1 MNLTRLMVLGTLDQY
16 GPRHGHEI
24 RRIAE
29 VTNVGEWGGV
39 SVGALYRELRTME
52 AEGLVETVR
61 TERVGRRP
69 ARTVYAITS
78 EGKLELSVLAEQAI
92 RSNYLPPDPLGVAL
106 SFAETGAGREQLA
119 TWLHSRREMFALRVT
134 ELEVDR
140 KMLEARGVLD
150 PLRAAVMY
158 RGQLHAETEVRWHDE
173 LAKILAELP
182 GNEPAGD
189 LADQPGGEHGD
200 PAGSPDGAPPGD
212 PVGELPGKAGRNL
225 PGNPAGELPG
235 KTGRNLAG
243 DPAGGPAG
251 KAGRDLPGGSAGGPA
266 GKAGRNLPGNPAGG
280 LAGRT
285 GRQGAR

>member
-29 VTNVGEWGGV
+29 VTSVGEWGGV

-106 SFAETGAGREQLA
+106 SFAETGTDREQLA
-119 TWLHSRREMFALRVT
+119 TWLHSRREMFALRMT

-140 KMLEARGVLD
+140 QRLEARGVLD

-173 LAKILAELP
+173 LAKSPEGGLS
-182 GNEPAGD
+182 GD
-189 LADQPGGEHGD
+189 SA
-200 PAGSPDGAPPGD
+200 S
-212 PVGELPGKAGRNL
+212 
-225 PGNPAGELPG
+225 ELPG
-235 KTGRNLAG
+235 KTGRK
-243 DPAGGPAG
+243 P
-251 KAGRDLPGGSAGGPA
+251 PGGSAGELS
-266 GKAGRNLPGNPAGG
+266 GKTGRKWPGDAAGG
-280 LAGRT
+280 LPGKTGRKMPGNSVGELAGKT
-285 GRQGAR
+285 GRQPA